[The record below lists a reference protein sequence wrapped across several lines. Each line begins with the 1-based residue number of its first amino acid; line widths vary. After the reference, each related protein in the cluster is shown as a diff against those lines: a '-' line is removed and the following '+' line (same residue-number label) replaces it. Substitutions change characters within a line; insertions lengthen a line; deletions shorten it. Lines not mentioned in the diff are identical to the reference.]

1 MGGVA
6 VDLFGPA
13 VKGSHRR
20 LLGIPSLRQMLI
32 HRRTDMSRDGN
43 TRLGA
48 LKARH
53 GHKSVE
59 AIRAHYGPQFAKGY
73 ADGETLSVVTH
84 KLDEPTLTKAVGRTR
99 ERRIGSDPGRPRG
112 SAGRHLEKAS
122 LPRQKWVNRH
132 WF

>member
-53 GHKSVE
+53 GHKSVG

-84 KLDEPTLTKAVGRTR
+84 KLDAHGVPPAGIWKRLAVPVRNGSIVIGFDLIKERT
-99 ERRIGSDPGRPRG
+99 
-112 SAGRHLEKAS
+112 S
-122 LPRQKWVNRH
+122 LS
-132 WF
+132 

>member
-20 LLGIPSLRQMLI
+20 LLGIPSLRKMLI

-53 GHKSVE
+53 GHKSVG
-59 AIRAHYGPQFAKGY
+59 AIRAHYGPQFAKGC
-73 ADGETLSVVTH
+73 AEGETLSEVMH
-84 KLDEPTLTKAVGRTR
+84 KLDEPTLRKLLEGHESGELEAIRGAHGVP
-99 ERRIGSDPGRPRG
+99 PGG
-112 SAGRHLEKAS
+112 I
-122 LPRQKWVNRH
+122 
-132 WF
+132 